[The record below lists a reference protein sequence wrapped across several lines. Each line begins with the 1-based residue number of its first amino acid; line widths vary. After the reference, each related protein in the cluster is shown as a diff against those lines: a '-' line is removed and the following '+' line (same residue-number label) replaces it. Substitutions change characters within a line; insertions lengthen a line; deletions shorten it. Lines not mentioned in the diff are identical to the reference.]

1 MYIPVC
7 VTLHKIKCC
16 CTAHISQA
24 IAYALPVVISYNRCC
39 TYLLLSQALLHRIHF
54 PGHSVCAVFC
64 HFMQQVLHVVGEGA
78 YGLVMKCKVHGSEPP
93 VYVAVKEFKT
103 TVSIGL
109 DWIGLDWNGI
119 QNHGQYCV
127 EVLEHCCVGTETGK
141 PYTRIECRIG
151 LDWIGL
157 DWNSKPRS
165 ILC

>member
-1 MYIPVC
+1 M
-7 VTLHKIKCC
+7 
-16 CTAHISQA
+16 
-24 IAYALPVVISYNRCC
+24 
-39 TYLLLSQALLHRIHF
+39 
-54 PGHSVCAVFC
+54 
-64 HFMQQVLHVVGEGA
+64 VGEGA